1 MRLFINELQRF
12 YWETKRYYPDFIVST
27 LVSFIIFLI
36 FVAFNKDIQSEYIS
50 YFFWVL
56 GSNVL
61 SEASISISMEKQ
73 MGTLK
78 NIMLKPYSIISI
90 MTYRTISYFI
100 INFVKVIL
108 IIILIKLIL
117 PIKIIFNPIILVAL
131 LLTMISFYGL
141 SMILMALT
149 IVYTKTA
156 SFETII
162 SYSLLLFSGIIV
174 PLESMPKYF
183 QIISNFSPLYL
194 GIKISKNI
202 INNNFNLNDLK
213 ILSLQSLFFIIL
225 GYFIFKFIMKNASNF
240 SMVY

>member
-36 FVAFNKDIQSEYIS
+36 FMAFNKNIQNEYIS

-78 NIMLKPYSIISI
+78 NIMLKPYSIMAI
-90 MTYRTISYFI
+90 MTFRTISYFV

-108 IIILIKLIL
+108 IIVLVKLIF
-117 PIKIIFNPIILVAL
+117 PIKIVFNPIILTAL
-131 LLTMISFYGL
+131 LLTMAGF
-141 SMILMALT
+141 
-149 IVYTKTA
+149 
-156 SFETII
+156 
-162 SYSLLLFSGIIV
+162 
-174 PLESMPKYF
+174 
-183 QIISNFSPLYL
+183 
-194 GIKISKNI
+194 
-202 INNNFNLNDLK
+202 
-213 ILSLQSLFFIIL
+213 
-225 GYFIFKFIMKNASNF
+225 
-240 SMVY
+240 

>member
-1 MRLFINELQRF
+1 M
-12 YWETKRYYPDFIVST
+12 
-27 LVSFIIFLI
+27 
-36 FVAFNKDIQSEYIS
+36 AFNKNIQNDYIS

-78 NIMLKPYSIISI
+78 NIMLKPYSIMSI

-100 INFVKVIL
+100 INFVKVII

-117 PIKIIFNPIILVAL
+117 PIKIIFNPIVLIVL
-131 LLTMISFYGL
+131 LLTMIGFYGL

-149 IVYTKTA
+149 IIYTKTA

-162 SYSLLLFSGIIV
+162 SYCLLLFSGIIV
-174 PLESMPKYF
+174 PLETMPKYF
-183 QIISNFSPLYL
+183 QIISNFYL
-194 GIKISKNI
+194 CI
-202 INNNFNLNDLK
+202 
-213 ILSLQSLFFIIL
+213 
-225 GYFIFKFIMKNASNF
+225 
-240 SMVY
+240 